1 MTDYHFKYEGEV
13 VITADFYEEAEEK
26 LKNMLRGIFTYRKI
40 HHTVGMFSE
49 QLCEDE
55 EFSDPCPKC
64 GTELEDA
71 SGGGVKCPNKDCDY
85 WFCY

>member
-1 MTDYHFKYEGEV
+1 MTNYHFKYEGEV

-64 GTELEDA
+64 GTELEQL
-71 SGGGVKCPNKDCDY
+71 
-85 WFCY
+85 